1 MSTSGVFFDLSE
13 SQKRQYIDAETVFVA
28 LAQARKAAAEVR
40 GSMFWR
46 DLKGTRTLIRSSASE
61 KLGSDPNCF

>member
-1 MSTSGVFFDLSE
+1 MSATDCLFELSE

-28 LAQARKAAAEVR
+28 LAQAKKAAAEVR

-46 DLKGTRTLIRSSASE
+46 ELKDLSAVT
-61 KLGSDPNCF
+61 C